1 MKTFKYLILG
11 TLALSGIS
19 IFLMLNVSNPKIAA
33 FGGESAIFFIVIFTI
48 LLFLRLGFAKTL
60 INKES
65 EKVFDNFLRDT
76 PPVGYNKNYITCC
89 SRCHIFQNENDILIV
104 RTGVGLLKK
113 YKIKDFRITN
123 SIYGE
128 SAIFIIDDNRK
139 KIVLLGLT
147 DVNSICKEAN
157 YEDLLS
163 VSLKTDGKTI
173 SEKSTMRTVAGAAVG
188 GVLLGGAGAIVGGLS
203 GDTTSTQAVSK
214 VILKFTFRDIGNP
227 NFELVLLN
235 MYPPIKPNDIG
246 YSEVE
251 KALSLGNK
259 IKDVCAVIIDKVDS
273 TQKEQSPISNLS
285 VAEELK
291 KFADLVKE
299 GIISQKDFEEQKKK
313 LLKL

>member
-1 MKTFKYLILG
+1 
-11 TLALSGIS
+11 
-19 IFLMLNVSNPKIAA
+19 
-33 FGGESAIFFIVIFTI
+33 
-48 LLFLRLGFAKTL
+48 
-60 INKES
+60 
-65 EKVFDNFLRDT
+65 
-76 PPVGYNKNYITCC
+76 
-89 SRCHIFQNENDILIV
+89 
-104 RTGVGLLKK
+104 
-113 YKIKDFRITN
+113 
-123 SIYGE
+123 
-128 SAIFIIDDNRK
+128 
-139 KIVLLGLT
+139 
-147 DVNSICKEAN
+147 
-157 YEDLLS
+157 
-163 VSLKTDGKTI
+163 
-173 SEKSTMRTVAGAAVG
+173 MRTVAGAAVG
-188 GVLLGGAGAIVGGLS
+188 GALLGGAGAIVGGLS

-313 LLKL
+313 LLKQ

>member
-19 IFLMLNVSNPKIAA
+19 IFLMLNVSNPQIAA

-188 GVLLGGAGAIVGGLS
+188 GALLGGAGAIVGGLS

-313 LLKL
+313 LLKQ